1 MHPAFNT
8 LMLSGTLQG
17 FIMCGLLF
25 FSHKNKYANRLLG
38 ILILLITLAVLN
50 MYLSGVSRLPAII
63 RFALN
68 FLPLIIVMPI
78 GPLIYFYVRSVTDPD
93 FRLRRR
99 DRLHFWPVV
108 VDVVPQVTALVFVLG
123 VKAGVIANNGR
134 PWGEFIDTYNV
145 YADIPRWASITV
157 YLFFAYRHLQGFN
170 LAKDRLKWMKQFT
183 GVFMAF
189 QAVWLLYLIP
199 YVIPQLTDKVLD
211 TVDWYPVYI
220 PMVVL
225 LYLLGIKGLLMPERE
240 IKASPTPPEEHL
252 VSTVV
257 PLLKKAMEEDH
268 LFLNPSLNLTL
279 LSEHIAVPPKTIS
292 AVLNQHLNKSFSE
305 FVNGYRIGAFKV
317 RVSDPAFEHL
327 TIMGLALDC
336 GFNSLPTFQR
346 AFKNMVGMSPKE
358 YIKMNDQIRI

>member
-1 MHPAFNT
+1 MHLAFNT
-8 LMLSGTLQG
+8 LMLLGTLQG

-25 FSHKNKYANRLLG
+25 LTRKNRYANRLLG

-50 MYLSGVSRLPAII
+50 MYLNGMPWEIPLI
-63 RFALN
+63 RFTLT
-68 FLPLIIVMPI
+68 FVPLIIVMPL

-93 FRLRRR
+93 FRLSRKHRR
-99 DRLHFWPVV
+99 HFWPVV
-108 VDVVPQVTALVFVLG
+108 VDVIPQLTAIIYV
-123 VKAGVIANNGR
+123 AGMITGLFKHDGR
-134 PWGEFIDTYNV
+134 PWAHFIDTYNV
-145 YADIPRWASITV
+145 YSDIPRWASITF
-157 YLFFAYRHLQGFN
+157 YLYRSYRYLEGLN

-189 QAVWLLYLIP
+189 QTVWLLYLIP

-225 LYLLGIKGLLMPERE
+225 VYFLGIKGLLMPERE
-240 IKASPTPPEEHL
+240 TKVAPAPLEERL
-252 VSTVV
+252 IATTV
-257 PLLKKAMEEDH
+257 PLLKKAMEEEH
-268 LFLNPSLNLTL
+268 LFLNPLLNLTL
-279 LSEHIAVPPKTIS
+279 LSEHIKVPPKTIS
-292 AVLNQHLNKSFSE
+292 AVLNQHLNKSFNE
-305 FVNGYRIGAFKV
+305 FVNNYRVEAFKEK
-317 RVSDPAFEHL
+317 VSDPGFEHL
-327 TIMGLALDC
+327 TIMGLALEC

>member
-1 MHPAFNT
+1 MYAAFNT
-8 LMLSGTLQG
+8 LMLLGTLQG

-50 MYLSGVSRLPAII
+50 MYLSGLSRLPAII
-63 RFALN
+63 RFSLN
-68 FLPLIIVMPI
+68 FLPLIIVMPV

-93 FRLRRR
+93 FRLRRQ
-99 DRLHFWPVV
+99 DRRHFWPVV
-108 VDVVPQVTALVFVLG
+108 VDVVPQLIALVFVGG
-123 VKAGVIANNGR
+123 VMAGIFANNGR

-145 YADIPRWASITV
+145 YADIPRWASITG
-157 YLFFAYRHLQGFN
+157 YLFFAYRHLAGFN
-170 LAKDRLKWMKQFT
+170 LAKDRLKWLKQFT
-183 GVFMAF
+183 GAFMAF
-189 QAVWLLYLIP
+189 QLVWLLYLIP
-199 YVIPQLTDKVLD
+199 YIIPQLTDKVLD

-225 LYLLGIKGLLMPERE
+225 LYFLGIKGLLMPERE
-240 IKASPTPPEEHL
+240 MKASPAPLEEHL

-257 PLLKKAMEEDH
+257 PLLKKAMDEDL
-268 LFLNPSLNLTL
+268 LFLNPSLNLSL
-279 LSEHIAVPPKTIS
+279 LSAQIAIPPKTIS
-292 AVLNQHLNKSFSE
+292 AVLNQHLNKSFNE
-305 FVNGYRIGAFKV
+305 FVNGYRIGMFKA

-336 GFNSLPTFQR
+336 GFNSLPTSQR
-346 AFKNMVGMSPKE
+346 AFKNMMGMSPKE